1 MTHTDHPARE
11 PHVGQLVDTEQVPP
25 WLRQLTGNVTAV
37 TDSVLGR
44 GGDRTRWASMLRR
57 DRRAASVLILFS
69 GSWDADPDYP
79 GGLPADAEVL
89 LTERAPTLRQHSGQ
103 VAFPGGSFDPGDDY
117 PVGTALR
124 EATEETGLDP
134 RGVDVLANLPSF
146 PVPVSNFE
154 VIPVVAHWREPGP
167 VGVVDRAETS
177 RVARV
182 NLREM
187 LAPENRFQVQRSVL
201 GARAYRG
208 PAFFVDGLLVWGF
221 TGGLIAAVSDASG
234 WDVGWDHNDI
244 RPLEEMIERAGS
256 QQLSGF
262 PTVRDESRAGDDG
275 RGAKTSED
283 TSR

>member
-1 MTHTDHPARE
+1 MTRTDQPSQE
-11 PHVGQLVDTEQVPP
+11 PHVGQLVDTAKVPP
-25 WLRQLTGNVTAV
+25 WLRQLTGNVSAV
-37 TDSVLGR
+37 TDSVLDR
-44 GGDRTRWASMLRR
+44 GGDRSRWASMLRR

-124 EATEETGLDP
+124 EATEETGLEASS
-134 RGVDVLANLPSF
+134 VDVLANLPSF

-154 VIPVVAHWREPGP
+154 VTPVVAHWREPGP
-167 VGVVDRAETS
+167 VDVVDSAETS
-177 RVARV
+177 RVVRV

-187 LAPENRFQVQRSVL
+187 LAAQNRFQVQRSVL

-221 TGGLIAAVSDASG
+221 TGGLIAAISDASG
-234 WDVGWDHNDI
+234 WDVPWNHDDV
-244 RPLEEMIERAGS
+244 RPLEEAIARAGS
-256 QQLSGF
+256 PQLSGF
-262 PTVRDESRAGDDG
+262 PSLSRAVDHGDGD
-275 RGAKTSED
+275 AETSED
-283 TSR
+283 AAR